1 MAHSL
6 ELLLDDSSDQQVR
19 AEWDALAAAGLPH
32 QGRVASP
39 TNRPHVTLVAAS
51 RIDGNADAAL
61 AAVAMRLPVGMRLG
75 APIVFGGGRRSTL
88 ARLVV
93 PSSELL
99 SVHAQVSR
107 LSAEFVDPEPADT
120 ATASTDG
127 RRMPFAHTVP
137 GQWTPH
143 VTLARRM
150 DAEQLV
156 RAFDILDIRA
166 EIVGEFTALRR
177 WDPDAGTDAV
187 LAGRAC

>member
-19 AEWDALAAAGLPH
+19 AEWAALAAAGLPH
-32 QGRVASP
+32 QGRVASA

-51 RIDGNADAAL
+51 RIDPRADAAL
-61 AAVAMRLPVGMRLG
+61 AGVALRLPVGMKLG
-75 APIVFGGGRRSTL
+75 APILFGTAGRSTL

-93 PSSELL
+93 PSTELL
-99 SVHAQVSR
+99 SVHAQVCR
-107 LSAEFVDPEPADT
+107 LSADFIEPRPAASPT
-120 ATASTDG
+120 APGTRET
-127 RRMPFAHTVP
+127 PFAHTVP

-150 DAEQLV
+150 DADQLT
-156 RAFDILDIRA
+156 RALGILDLRT

-177 WDPDAGTDAV
+177 WDPDDGIDVV

>member
-19 AEWDALAAAGLPH
+19 AEWAALATAGLPH
-32 QGRVASP
+32 QGRVASA

-51 RIDGNADAAL
+51 RIDPQADAAL
-61 AAVAMRLPVGMRLG
+61 AGVAMRLPVGMRLG
-75 APIVFGGGRRSTL
+75 APIVFGAGTRSTL

-99 SVHAQVSR
+99 SVHAQVCR
-107 LSAEFVDPEPADT
+107 LSADFVESGQAGAS
-120 ATASTDG
+120 ATPGSRGSA
-127 RRMPFAHTVP
+127 FAHTSP

-156 RAFDILDIRA
+156 RALAVLDPRA

-177 WDPDAGTDAV
+177 WDPDEGADVV